1 MESLGR
7 RLKYY
12 REQIGLSQ
20 IDLSEKSNIS
30 QASIARIESGKQK
43 NLKRETMRKLADG
56 LGISLTQLMDPVTV
70 VREEEAVYI
79 SAKAVPVLGIKD
91 IDVMKD
97 LGVSVRK
104 ADTFEPSLSSDKNAF
119 YLKVA
124 AGLTIRPVIEEGD
137 LILIEPAAEIREG
150 DMVLFL
156 SAEKKCLGKIYF
168 PYGNL
173 LIQPLDHDLPP
184 IMHRKKEKSRRAIRT
199 LRVSGIKKY

>member
-1 MESLGR
+1 MENLGR

-20 IDLSEKSNIS
+20 IDLSEKSSIS

-43 NLKRETMRKLADG
+43 NLKRETMKKLADG
-56 LGISLTQLMDPVTV
+56 LGISLTELIEPVTV
-70 VREEEAVYI
+70 VREEEAVYV

-91 IDVMKD
+91 IDVAKN
-97 LGVSVRK
+97 LGASARK

-124 AGLTIRPVIEEGD
+124 AGLAIRPVIEEGD

-168 PYGNL
+168 PYDNL
-173 LIQPLDHDLPP
+173 LIQPLDQDLPP
-184 IMHRKKEKSRRAIRT
+184 IMLRKKEKRRHAIRI
-199 LRVSGIKKY
+199 LRVSGIKK